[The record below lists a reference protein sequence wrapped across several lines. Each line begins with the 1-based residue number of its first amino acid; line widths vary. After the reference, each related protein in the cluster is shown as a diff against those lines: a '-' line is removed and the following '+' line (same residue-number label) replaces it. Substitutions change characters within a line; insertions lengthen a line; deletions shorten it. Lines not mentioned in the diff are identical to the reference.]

1 MTTLTLK
8 LEGTRFGA
16 LDYCE
21 SDVIAFVG
29 GLIGF
34 PTLGSFVVISHREN
48 SPFRW
53 LQSLDEP
60 SLAFLTVDPSA
71 YVQGYEP
78 EISDDD
84 AQALQL
90 DTPKPTLILV
100 TVSIPGGNV
109 GAMTINLAAPIVI
122 NLQDRLARQVVL
134 DGDFSIHH
142 PAFARPLA
150 A

>member
-8 LEGTRFGA
+8 LEGTRFGT
-16 LDYCE
+16 LDYTE

-34 PTLGSFVVISHREN
+34 PTLSSFVVISHRED

-60 SLAFLTVDPSA
+60 SLAFLTVDPTA

-78 EISDDD
+78 EISDND
-84 AQALQL
+84 AKALQL
-90 DTPKPTLILV
+90 DVSKPTLVLA
-100 TVSIPGGNV
+100 TASIPGGNV
-109 GAMTINLAAPIVI
+109 DAMTINLAAPIVI
-122 NLQDRLARQVVL
+122 NLKDRLARQVVL
-134 DGDFSIHH
+134 DGDFPIRHQ
-142 PAFARPLA
+142 AFAQPLA